1 MNYTLVLFCFASW
14 MFLSFSAALHI
25 TSHTID
31 NFLLD
36 EYDYVIVGGG
46 ISGLVV
52 ANRLS
57 EDSNTTILVIE
68 SGELDGRES
77 KVVAP
82 GYIGLL
88 PPSPY
93 GKSVVTAPQNFLDG
107 KTRSISQGRVIGG
120 GSVTNG
126 LCWTRGAAADFDAWE
141 ELGNPGWGWQNLLP
155 YFKKVTRASS

>member
-1 MNYTLVLFCFASW
+1 MNHTLVLFCFASW

-25 TSHTID
+25 TSHTIN

-57 EDSNTTILVIE
+57 EDSN
-68 SGELDGRES
+68 SCR
-77 KVVAP
+77 P

-107 KTRSISQGRVIGG
+107 KMRSISQGRVIGG

-155 YFKKVTRASS
+155 YFKKVTRASSQTPQDIMSAEQ